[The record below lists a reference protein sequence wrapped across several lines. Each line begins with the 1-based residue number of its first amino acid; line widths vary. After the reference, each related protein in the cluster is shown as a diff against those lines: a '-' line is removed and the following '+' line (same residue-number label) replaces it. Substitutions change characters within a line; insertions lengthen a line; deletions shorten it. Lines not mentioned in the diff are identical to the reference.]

1 MKKVVPK
8 VCGSLFRS
16 DLRLRL
22 KITAWIT
29 LVLVLVTTALICI
42 SRAKAAPQQA
52 LASPATANQPA
63 LPSYFSGLKDPDPT
77 GSNYGVWAT
86 PSGTPNADGS
96 PSGDIPSKL
105 SIADLYDRVLHNQ
118 ML

>member
-1 MKKVVPK
+1 
-8 VCGSLFRS
+8 
-16 DLRLRL
+16 
-22 KITAWIT
+22 
-29 LVLVLVTTALICI
+29 
-42 SRAKAAPQQA
+42 
-52 LASPATANQPA
+52 
-63 LPSYFSGLKDPDPT
+63 
-77 GSNYGVWAT
+77 VWAT